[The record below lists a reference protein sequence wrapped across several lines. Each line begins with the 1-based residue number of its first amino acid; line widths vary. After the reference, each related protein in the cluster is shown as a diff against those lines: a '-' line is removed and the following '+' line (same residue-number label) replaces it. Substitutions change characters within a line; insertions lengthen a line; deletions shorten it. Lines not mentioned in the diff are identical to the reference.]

1 MNLPIKLMED
11 EYFGE
16 DGKVY
21 CKNCNTSRVAVYD
34 ARFIRCKC
42 QCQME
47 KIEKTYEEERQ
58 AKLKEH
64 LEKLKEQSLLGERY
78 KNFTFDSVE
87 IINEEH
93 QNIINRLKKYC
104 EGFKEHNE
112 GLGIYLFG
120 SNGSGKTLLTACMLD
135 ELNTQFIEC
144 MFTNIHK
151 IKEELL
157 SSDPKRQKMFLDR
170 VYRVPVLFL
179 DDFATEVVKKN
190 GEDNWL
196 QDVIYDVINTRYNN
210 MLPIIYTSNCSL
222 KQCLEERG
230 VMQKTIDRIFES
242 TVQIKLDLPSY
253 RLRKKENV
261 YF

>member
-47 KIEKTYEEERQ
+47 KIEKAYEEERQ

-87 IINEEH
+87 IINEEYEKV
-93 QNIINRLKKYC
+93 INRLKKYC
-104 EGFKEHNE
+104 EGFKEYNE

-135 ELNTQFIEC
+135 KLNSQFIEC

-157 SSDPKRQKMFLDR
+157 SSDPKRQKAFLNR
-170 VYRVPVLFL
+170 VYTVPVLFL
-179 DDFATEVVKKN
+179 DDFATEIVKKN

-253 RLRKKENV
+253 RLRKKENI

>member
-11 EYFGE
+11 EYFGK

-47 KIEKTYEEERQ
+47 KIEKAYEEERQ

-78 KNFTFDSVE
+78 KSFTFDSVE

-93 QNIINRLKKYC
+93 KKIINRLKKYC
-104 EGFKEHNE
+104 EGFKKHND

-120 SNGSGKTLLTACMLD
+120 TNGSGKTLLTACMLD
-135 ELNTQFIEC
+135 KLNSQFIEC

-157 SSDPKRQKMFLDR
+157 SSDPKRQKSFLNR
-170 VYRVPVLFL
+170 VYTVPVLFL

-210 MLPIIYTSNCSL
+210 MLPIIYTSNYSL

-230 VMQKTIDRIFES
+230 LMQKTIDRIFES
-242 TVQIKLDLPSY
+242 TVQMKLELPSY
-253 RLRKKENV
+253 RLRKKENI